1 MQRNEEKLVQMLT
14 ISNRYVATHRSNI
27 QQHMDD
33 MKQIPLFRDLGRRFR
48 IYLRNWYDIGRII
61 GSMVIVKILLFA

>member
-33 MKQIPLFRDLGRRFR
+33 MKQIPLFRDLGRHFR